1 MASLLIRQQDTD
13 VSGAVSM
20 VDNKCTISP
29 DGAINSNYQLAGVF
43 LYAKVFLTDGMD
55 PGVGHKLSG
64 IHNENTRIQSKSSIF
79 SKDPLFVKSLIIYG
93 ANKLF
98 GM

>member
-29 DGAINSNYQLAGVF
+29 DGAINSNYQLAG
-43 LYAKVFLTDGMD
+43 MD

-79 SKDPLFVKSLIIYG
+79 SKDPLFVEFNNLWGK
-93 ANKLF
+93 
-98 GM
+98 